1 MGQERESKAPPV
13 RPHPKPEWGSVNS
26 LNDTILRELW
36 YLDTVV
42 SSPFRALRR
51 SLSEK
56 SSPWSQSADELIWAV
71 EGMARLPVKVLQS
84 AFGEQMNPKPA
95 PKDNS

>member
-1 MGQERESKAPPV
+1 MGQEKESKTPPV
-13 RPHPKPEWGSVNS
+13 RPHPKPEQGSVSN
-26 LNDTILRELW
+26 LNVTILRELW
-36 YLDTVV
+36 YLDSVV

-51 SLSEK
+51 SLAEK

-84 AFGEQMNPKPA
+84 AFGEQFNAKPA
-95 PKDNS
+95 PKDNP